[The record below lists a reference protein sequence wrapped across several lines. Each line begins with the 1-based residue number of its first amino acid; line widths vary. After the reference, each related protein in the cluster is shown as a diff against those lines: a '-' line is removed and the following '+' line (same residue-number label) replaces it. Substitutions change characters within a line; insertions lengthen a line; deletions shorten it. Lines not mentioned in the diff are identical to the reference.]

1 MVTHFEAVCLFV
13 CLFLSWHQTSQHAHN
28 STGSNKMA
36 AKNFIFKGKL
46 VVVGDIAVGK
56 TSIVSRLT
64 ENKFV
69 QTQPSS
75 VGVAYSSKTIRVDPT
90 TTVKFDIWDTAG
102 VNLA

>member
-1 MVTHFEAVCLFV
+1 M
-13 CLFLSWHQTSQHAHN
+13 S
-28 STGSNKMA
+28 

-69 QTQPSS
+69 QNQPSS

-102 VNLA
+102 ARPAIALFMLLGVMF